1 MNSKNLST
9 AKVQVSRFRKKQIE
23 EVKMQAINRN
33 FKTHTISF
41 LKTLTFLLIFSL
53 PLQLKTASAQQEHSP
68 TQQITALEIHSLIQ
82 HGEIDPVILLIHQGD
97 IDANMKIGTSGE
109 SLLHIAT
116 QFGRFELVK
125 FLLRSSAEVNIRDN
139 VQRTALH
146 IVSFLTQQNAE
157 KILQLLLDNG
167 ADVDVRD
174 SSGRT
179 PLDRAASVRKTE
191 NLARLL
197 LEANADVDPKDNQE
211 RTPLRRTA
219 IRTQSEE
226 GAARVLLDYDANI
239 NARSGEQTHLK
250 ESIEKSNRPM
260 TNLLLVRGANP
271 NIAFTTDTTPLHSA
285 ISHLDMTSAAWL
297 VAHGAT
303 FTQVNDYFERW
314 IDSSPLDSQ
323 SLKRYKN
330 ALKKLFEQAETL
342 QNRVA
347 QAKHKMTSSALQ
359 SNPSIENADLGRLLP
374 LHDERSTQIRNSIG
388 DTLLHE
394 AARRGDFQSA
404 QRLLAKGADVN
415 AQNIFGESPLSEALR
430 VRNLDM
436 AKFLY
441 ANGADIYQWNYL
453 GDTLLHQVIRRGQ
466 RLDLILA
473 RWLVTEGADVNAQ
486 NIFGD
491 TPLHE
496 AAFDEKIQVLNFLLR
511 NGAKTDIQ
519 NHLQLTPL
527 QMVDPR
533 PALTLQ
539 KLNEWPN
546 TRALR
551 EGSKTK
557 RVLSLL
563 EDSNVVH
570 CGY

>member
-1 MNSKNLST
+1 M
-9 AKVQVSRFRKKQIE
+9 I
-23 EVKMQAINRN
+23 N
-33 FKTHTISF
+33 FKSNIKTSNKKTTTL
-41 LKTLTFLLIFSL
+41 LKTLSVLLILSL
-53 PLQLKTASAQQEHSP
+53 PLQLKTASAQQEHPP
-68 TQQITALEIHSLIQ
+68 TQQQITALEIHSLIQ
-82 HGEIDPVILLIHQGD
+82 HGEIDPVILSIHQGI
-97 IDANMKIGTSGE
+97 IDVDMKIGPSGE

-125 FLLRSSAEVNIRDN
+125 FLLRSGAEVDIRDN

-146 IVSFLTQQNAE
+146 IVSFLTKQNAE
-157 KILQLLLDNG
+157 KILNLLLKHG
-167 ADVDVRD
+167 ADVEVRD
-174 SSGRT
+174 SNGRT

-191 NLARLL
+191 NIARLL

-219 IRTQSEE
+219 LRTQSEE
-226 GAARVLLDYDANI
+226 GTARLLLDYEADI

-250 ESIEKSNRPM
+250 EAVEKSNRPM
-260 TNLLLVRGANP
+260 TNLLLQRGANP

-285 ISHLDMTSAAWL
+285 ISNLDITTAAWL
-297 VAHGAT
+297 IAHGAT
-303 FTQVNDYFERW
+303 FTQVNDYFSRW
-314 IDSSPLDSQ
+314 IDSSSLDTQ
-323 SLKRYKN
+323 SLERYKN
-330 ALKKLFEQAETL
+330 ALKNLFEQAETL

-359 SNPSIENADLGRLLP
+359 SNTSIENADLGRLLS

-394 AARRGDFQSA
+394 AARRGDFKTA
-404 QRLLAKGADVN
+404 QRLLEKGADVN

-436 AKFLY
+436 AKFLFV
-441 ANGADIYQWNYL
+441 NGADIYQWNYL
-453 GDTLLHQVIRRGQ
+453 GDTLLHQVLRRGQ
-466 RLDLILA
+466 RQDLILA

-511 NGAKTDIQ
+511 NKAKTDIP
-519 NHLQLTPL
+519 NHLQLTPI

-533 PALTLQ
+533 PALALE
-539 KLNEWPN
+539 KLNDWPN

-551 EGSKTK
+551 EGAKTK
-557 RVLSLL
+557 RVLSMLN
-563 EDSNVVH
+563 SNIVH
-570 CGY
+570 CDY

>member
-1 MNSKNLST
+1 
-9 AKVQVSRFRKKQIE
+9 
-23 EVKMQAINRN
+23 MQAINRN
-33 FKTHTISF
+33 L

-53 PLQLKTASAQQEHSP
+53 SLQPKTISAQHSP
-68 TQQITALEIHSLIQ
+68 TPHITALEIHSLIQ
-82 HGEIDPVILLIHQGD
+82 HGEINPVILSIHQKD
-97 IDANMKIGTSGE
+97 IDPNMKIGPSGE

-125 FLLRSSAEVNIRDN
+125 FLLRSGAEVNIRDN
-139 VQRTALH
+139 VQRTPLH
-146 IVSFLTQQNAE
+146 IVSFLTKENAE
-157 KILQLLLDNG
+157 RILSLLLEHR

-174 SSGRT
+174 SNGRT

-226 GAARVLLDYDANI
+226 GSARVLLEYDADV

-250 ESIEKSNRPM
+250 EAVEKSNRPM

-285 ISHLDMTSAAWL
+285 ISNLDMTSATWL

-303 FTQVNDYFERW
+303 FTQVNDYFVRW
-314 IDSSPLDSQ
+314 IDSSPLDAQ

-347 QAKHKMTSSALQ
+347 QAKHTMTSSALQ
-359 SNPSIENADLGRLLP
+359 SNPSIENADLGRLLT

-394 AARRGDFQSA
+394 AARRGDFKTV
-404 QRLLAKGADVN
+404 QRLLEKDADVN

-466 RLDLILA
+466 REDLILA
-473 RWLVTEGADVNAQ
+473 QWLVTEGADINAQ
-486 NIFGD
+486 NLFGD
-491 TPLHE
+491 TPTHE
-496 AAFDEKIQVLNFLLR
+496 AAFDGKVQVINFLIR
-511 NGAKTDIQ
+511 NGAKKDIE
-519 NHLQLTPL
+519 NHLQLTPV

-533 PALTLQ
+533 PALKLQ
-539 KLNEWPN
+539 ALNDWPN

-551 EGSKTK
+551 EGAKTK

-563 EDSNVVH
+563 EPDTVN
-570 CGY
+570 CNY